1 MELTI
6 TKEKVIEAASK
17 CSQAK
22 EILKTLFP
30 EVFEE
35 DKYFDLRTGTEE
47 GERVYVKDGLRID
60 VCNLASDEYKNKAF
74 LLRGAAR
81 WELVPTGIVHNSYL
95 LIPTRKP

>member
-30 EVFEE
+30 EVFKKSNEVDLTE
-35 DKYFDLRTGTEE
+35 LSFHEINIGRDLRDTAWIRLKQVPVLTVNFTNPTRFTLSDSFKWEI
-47 GERVYVKDGLRID
+47 DGH
-60 VCNLASDEYKNKAF
+60 F
-74 LLRGAAR
+74 
-81 WELVPTGIVHNSYL
+81 